1 MLKSILKTSSALFV
15 AASLGFAA
23 APALADGH
31 GAKMNIVETAI
42 ASEAHTTL
50 VAAVQAAGLVETLQ
64 GDGPFTVFA
73 PTNDAFAALPEG
85 TVESLL
91 EPENKE
97 MLIKVLTAHVV
108 AGDVRAADL
117 LKAIEDNG
125 GAYEFETVSGD
136 MLKAEVRDGNV
147 FIIDE
152 NGNAGQVTAAD
163 LAQTN
168 GVIHVVNAVLVPK

>member
-15 AASLGFAA
+15 AASIGFAA
-23 APALADGH
+23 APALADGYE
-31 GAKMNIVETAI
+31 MNIVEAAI
-42 ASEAHTTL
+42 ESQAHTTL

-85 TVESLL
+85 TLATLL
-91 EPENKE
+91 KPENKDQ
-97 MLIKVLTAHVV
+97 LVKVLTAHVV
-108 AGDVRAADL
+108 AGEVRAADL
-117 LKAIEDNG
+117 LKEIESNG

-136 MLKAEVRDGNV
+136 TLKAMVREGNV
-147 FIIDE
+147 IIIDE
-152 NGNAGQVTAAD
+152 NGTAGQVTAAD
-163 LAQTN
+163 LEQSN